1 MALEDWI
8 PFSVVI
14 KAQDPYE
21 EGVAFFVV
29 LDAVIVAVVAE
40 QPVVPV
46 VADLAAEIHIVVAE
60 MLQRRDVV
68 VVVEQRRLA
77 ERLAVL
83 PELELAG
90 RLALSLAQVVVVE
103 HQSLSSLLFLFFE
116 HHVERVGVE
125 LPVVERLVVVDGVML
140 LVLLVVP
147 AGQPELLVARLAE
160 LAVAVE
166 LVVPPLVVVLTV
178 VLVAVLQLDVLVAAL
193 ELLVKYEE
201 MEGLEMLDD
210 HVKMPQQD

>member
-1 MALEDWI
+1 MVEAIISSLRKKCS
-8 PFSVVI
+8 FLN
-14 KAQDPYE
+14 YY
-21 EGVAFFVV
+21 
-29 LDAVIVAVVAE
+29 L
-40 QPVVPV
+40 PV

-160 LAVAVE
+160 L
-166 LVVPPLVVVLTV
+166 LSNIRYIITYFVLG
-178 VLVAVLQLDVLVAAL
+178 
-193 ELLVKYEE
+193 KYLYNIENFIE
-201 MEGLEMLDD
+201 I
-210 HVKMPQQD
+210 

>member
-1 MALEDWI
+1 
-8 PFSVVI
+8 
-14 KAQDPYE
+14 
-21 EGVAFFVV
+21 
-29 LDAVIVAVVAE
+29 
-40 QPVVPV
+40 
-46 VADLAAEIHIVVAE
+46 LAAEIHIVVAE

-77 ERLAVL
+77 ERLAGL

-160 LAVAVE
+160 LLSNIKYIIIYFSFRE
-166 LVVPPLVVVLTV
+166 IFNLIEISLKFGIKLVT
-178 VLVAVLQLDVLVAAL
+178 
-193 ELLVKYEE
+193 LLLLLSLLYRR
-201 MEGLEMLDD
+201 LLLC
-210 HVKMPQQD
+210 